1 MQGFASEEKRLRK
14 ELDSVLLVDVVPILF
29 QKNRGG
35 VFDLL
40 DTGIDTINET
50 VQVALSL

>member
-1 MQGFASEEKRLRK
+1 MQSFAGEAKGLRK

-35 VFDLL
+35 VFDLF
-40 DTGIDTINET
+40 DTGIDAINEA